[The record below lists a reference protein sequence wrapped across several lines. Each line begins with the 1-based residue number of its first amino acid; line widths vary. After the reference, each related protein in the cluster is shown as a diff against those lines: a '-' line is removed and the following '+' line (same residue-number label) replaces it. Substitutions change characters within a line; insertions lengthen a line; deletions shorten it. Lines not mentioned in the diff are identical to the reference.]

1 MSTVIRSCPGCK
13 SLILSDTDQ
22 CPECGH
28 VLHERKNSA
37 NSKTVEGSSLRSA
50 TLLDPCPHCGEMVRT
65 GLVRCWSCNGFMRE
79 DIAARYRK
87 MTSNPQQIIYSTIP
101 ASERT
106 DYLPPRI
113 ADDKNSVPKAYDS
126 EGFVLSGG
134 PGGATSQPAA
144 EDGFELGSGTT
155 KSTPATQSA
164 AQTSQPAASESKA
177 ESSKPTAPVD
187 GPDKPKEQTPG
198 GTVQSQPAAA
208 APVVSGQTDES
219 PASGAEASAKSGR
232 GAKSSEDDLL
242 SIAMQ
247 DEREV
252 KKRRSDKLAE
262 RKQKQMLVPCTC
274 GAWIRVHES
283 QAGKIVRCRKCK
295 QPITVPQIRRK
306 AEKKKSEKS
315 AAVASMNITWI
326 EGVRFF
332 RLAPTSIVLK
342 PGSVAD
348 KFTEADLAITDSQI
362 VVVASSGGDKKKRG
376 LLSKAPKVDRAE
388 QRKQL
393 REQIAKNG
401 NFTGLADVEVHTI
414 SADHVAEIRLVQ
426 PIVKANESMFA
437 GVPVFGD
444 GRLAVFLP
452 IALENGEQAY
462 CSQTLST
469 FRKFCESL
477 KKFNVELPAAENG
490 VPASEQVDNLSC
502 FINQSRIESLRDVN
516 YYEQDPAFEL
526 ELSGFRCKAC
536 SAVISEEGRLKN
548 KLGGANGKA
557 IAKAKCPKC
566 SGKMG
571 EERLYR
577 IKKAGSAEV
586 AAK

>member
-28 VLHERKNSA
+28 VLHERKNSQT
-37 NSKTVEGSSLRSA
+37 STTVEGSSLRSA
-50 TLLDPCPHCGEMVRT
+50 TLLDPCPHCSEMVRT

-79 DIAARYRK
+79 DVAARYRK

-101 ASERT
+101 ANQRT
-106 DYLPPRI
+106 DFLPAR
-113 ADDKNSVPKAYDS
+113 AVDDNSVPKAYDS
-126 EGFVLSGG
+126 ESFVLSVSA
-134 PGGATSQPAA
+134 GGATLQPAT
-144 EDGFELGSGTT
+144 EDGFELGSSTT
-155 KSTPATQSA
+155 KSKPAPQITPPAVSA
-164 AQTSQPAASESKA
+164 PKSDA
-177 ESSKPTAPVD
+177 SKPVAPVD

-198 GTVQSQPAAA
+198 STVAA
-208 APVVSGQTDES
+208 QETT
-219 PASGAEASAKSGR
+219 PASGHADQTGSPGTEAPTKATR
-232 GAKSSEDDLL
+232 GSKSSEDDLL

-252 KKRRSDKLAE
+252 KKRRSDKLAD
-262 RKQKQMLVPCTC
+262 RKQKQMLVPCAC

-283 QAGKIVRCRKCK
+283 QAGKSVRCRKCK
-295 QPITVPQIRRK
+295 QPVIVPNIRRK
-306 AEKKKSEKS
+306 AEKKKTEK
-315 AAVASMNITWI
+315 ADAVPRMDVTWI

-348 KFTEADLAITDSQI
+348 KFIEADLAITDAEI
-362 VVVASSGGDKKKRG
+362 VVVAFSGGSKKKSG
-376 LLSKAPKVDRAE
+376 LLGKAPKIDRAE

-393 REQIAKNG
+393 REQISKTG
-401 NFTGLADVEVHTI
+401 NFTGLADVEVHKI
-414 SADHVAEIRLVQ
+414 STEHVAEIRLVQ
-426 PIVKANESMFA
+426 PILKASESMFA

-452 IALENGEQAY
+452 IALENSEQAY
-462 CSQTLST
+462 CSQTLSA
-469 FRKFCESL
+469 FRTMNDLLK
-477 KKFNVELPAAENG
+477 KKFNLELPAADNG
-490 VPASEQVDNLSC
+490 VPATEKLDNLSC
-502 FINQSRIESLRDVN
+502 FINQSRVESLRDVN
-516 YYEQDPAFEL
+516 YYEQDPAFQL

-536 SAVISEEGRLKN
+536 TAVISEEGRLKN

-577 IKKAGSAEV
+577 IKKAGSPE
-586 AAK
+586 AASK

>member
-22 CPECGH
+22 CPECGR
-28 VLHERKNSA
+28 VLHERKKSA
-37 NSKTVEGSSLRSA
+37 TSTTVEGSSLRSA

-87 MTSNPQQIIYSTIP
+87 MTANPQQIIYSTIP
-101 ASERT
+101 ADQRT
-106 DYLPPRI
+106 DYLPARI
-113 ADDKNSVPKAYDS
+113 DENKNVVAKAYDS
-126 EGFVLSGG
+126 EGFVLSGS
-134 PGGATSQPAA
+134 TNSQPATD
-144 EDGFELGSGTT
+144 DGFELGSGSS
-155 KSTPATQSA
+155 KSIPAP
-164 AQTSQPAASESKA
+164 QPAAQVTPAAASAPQPEAAKR
-177 ESSKPTAPVD
+177 TVPVD
-187 GPDKPKEQTPG
+187 GPDKPRETTPG
-198 GTVQSQPAAA
+198 GAAPARDASGPAQSDATGMPATAAA
-208 APVVSGQTDES
+208 SKT
-219 PASGAEASAKSGR
+219 GR
-232 GAKSSEDDLL
+232 DTKGGEDDLH
-242 SIAMQ
+242 SIALQ

-252 KKRRSDKLAE
+252 RKRRSDKLAE
-262 RKQKQMLVPCTC
+262 RKQKQMLVPCAC

-283 QAGKIVRCRKCK
+283 QAGKSVRCRKCK
-295 QPITVPQIRRK
+295 QPVVVPQIRRK
-306 AEKKKSEKS
+306 AEKKTEKS
-315 AAVASMNITWI
+315 AAVASIDVTWI
-326 EGVRFF
+326 EGVRFV
-332 RLAPTSIVLK
+332 RLAPQSIVLK

-348 KFTEADLAITDSQI
+348 KFIEADLAITDSQI
-362 VVVASSGGDKKKRG
+362 VVVAFSGGDKKKRG
-376 LLSKAPKVDRAE
+376 LLGKAPKVDRAE
-388 QRKQL
+388 QRRQL
-393 REQIAKNG
+393 RGQISKTG

-414 SADHVAEIRLVQ
+414 SASHIPEIRLVQ
-426 PIVKANESMFA
+426 PILKASESMFA

-452 IALENGEQAY
+452 ITLDSGEQAY
-462 CSQTLST
+462 CSQTLT
-469 FRKFCESL
+469 AFRTLRDLLK

-490 VPASEQVDNLSC
+490 VPATEKIDNLSC
-502 FINQSRIESLRDVN
+502 FINQSRVESLRDVI

-536 SAVISEEGRLKN
+536 TAVISEEGRLKN

-577 IKKAGSAEV
+577 IKKAGSADT

>member
-101 ASERT
+101 ADQRT
-106 DYLPPRI
+106 DYLPARD
-113 ADDKNSVPKAYDS
+113 ADNKNAVLKAYDS
-126 EGFVLSGG
+126 EGFVLSGSSN
-134 PGGATSQPAA
+134 PQSVP
-144 EDGFELGSGTT
+144 EDGFETGSSTT
-155 KSTPATQSA
+155 KS
-164 AQTSQPAASESKA
+164 QPAPQPVAQSKQPGRSA
-177 ESSKPTAPVD
+177 PEADATKAAMPVD
-187 GPDKPKEQTPG
+187 GPDKPKETTPG
-198 GTVQSQPAAA
+198 GAATAREA
-208 APVVSGQTDES
+208 AISAQRDETS
-219 PASGAEASAKSGR
+219 TPTTEVPSKTSR
-232 GAKSSEDDLL
+232 GAKGGEDDLL

-252 KKRRSDKLAE
+252 RKRRSDKLAE
-262 RKQKQMLVPCTC
+262 RKQKQMLVPCAC

-283 QAGKIVRCRKCK
+283 QAGKSVRCRKCK
-295 QPITVPQIRRK
+295 QPVVVPQIRRK
-306 AEKKKSEKS
+306 AEKKSAEKS
-315 AAVASMNITWI
+315 NAASIDVTWI
-326 EGVRFF
+326 EGVRFV

-348 KFTEADLAITDSQI
+348 KFIEADLAITDSQI
-362 VVVASSGGDKKKRG
+362 VVVAFSGGDKKKRG
-376 LLSKAPKVDRAE
+376 LLGKAPKIDRAE

-393 REQIAKNG
+393 REQISKTG
-401 NFTGLADVEVHTI
+401 SFTGLADVEVHTI
-414 SADHVAEIRLVQ
+414 SASHVPEIRLVQ
-426 PIVKANESMFA
+426 PILKASESMFA

-444 GRLAVFLP
+444 GRIAAFLP
-452 IALENGEQAY
+452 ISLDNSEQAY
-462 CSQTLST
+462 CSQTLT
-469 FRKFCESL
+469 AFRTLCDLLK

-490 VPASEQVDNLSC
+490 VPTGEKIDNLSC
-502 FINQSRIESLRDVN
+502 FVNQSRVESLRDVI

-536 SAVISEEGRLKN
+536 TAVISEEGRLKN

-577 IKKAGSAEV
+577 IKKAGSAD
-586 AAK
+586 ATAK

>member
-28 VLHERKNSA
+28 VFHERKNSA
-37 NSKTVEGSSLRSA
+37 TSRTVEGSSLRSA
-50 TLLDPCPHCGEMVRT
+50 TLQDSCPHCGEMVRT

-101 ASERT
+101 ANQRT
-106 DYLPPRI
+106 DYLPPRVV
-113 ADDKNSVPKAYDS
+113 DDNAVPKAYDS
-126 EGFVLSGG
+126 ESFVLSGSSRTAN
-134 PGGATSQPAA
+134 PQPAA

-155 KSTPATQSA
+155 TSTPA
-164 AQTSQPAASESKA
+164 SQPVAQNTPPAVSAPKA
-177 ESSKPTAPVD
+177 DTTKPVAPVD
-187 GPDKPKEQTPG
+187 GPDKPKEQT
-198 GTVQSQPAAA
+198 AAG
-208 APVVSGQTDES
+208 AP
-219 PASGAEASAKSGR
+219 PAEATKQADQTSSLETEAPTKPTRGSKSGD
-232 GAKSSEDDLL
+232 DDLL
-242 SIAMQ
+242 AIAMQ

-252 KKRRSDKLAE
+252 KKRRSDKLAD
-262 RKQKQMLVPCTC
+262 RKQKQMLIPCSC
-274 GAWIRVHES
+274 GAWIRVHQS
-283 QAGKIVRCRKCK
+283 QAGKSVRCRKCK
-295 QPITVPQIRRK
+295 QPVTVPNIRRK
-306 AEKKKSEKS
+306 AEKKKTGK
-315 AAVASMNITWI
+315 ADAVASIDVTWI

-348 KFTEADLAITDSQI
+348 KFIEADLAITDSQI
-362 VVVASSGGDKKKRG
+362 AVVAFTGGDKKKRG
-376 LLSKAPKVDRAE
+376 LLSKAPKVDLAE

-393 REQIAKNG
+393 REQISKTG

-414 SADHVAEIRLVQ
+414 STDHVAEIRLVQ
-426 PIVKANESMFA
+426 PILKASESMFA

-452 IALENGEQAY
+452 IALENSEQAY
-462 CSQTLST
+462 CSQTLSA
-469 FRKFCESL
+469 FRTLCDLLK
-477 KKFNVELPAAENG
+477 KKFNLELPAAENG
-490 VPASEQVDNLSC
+490 VPATEKFDNLNC
-502 FINQSRIESLRDVN
+502 FINQSRVESLRDVN

-536 SAVISEEGRLKN
+536 TAVISEEGRVKN
-548 KLGGANGKA
+548 KLGGSNGKA

-577 IKKAGSAEV
+577 IKKAGSPD
-586 AAK
+586 AATK

>member
-28 VLHERKNSA
+28 VFHERKKSA
-37 NSKTVEGSSLRSA
+37 TSTTVEGSSLRSA

-87 MTSNPQQIIYSTIP
+87 MTANPQQIIYSTIP
-101 ASERT
+101 AHQRT
-106 DYLPPRI
+106 DYLPARD
-113 ADDKNSVPKAYDS
+113 ADNKNAVLKAYDS
-126 EGFVLSGG
+126 EGFVLSGSSDS
-134 PGGATSQPAA
+134 PNSKPAH

-155 KSTPATQSA
+155 KSKPAL
-164 AQTSQPAASESKA
+164 QPAAS
-177 ESSKPTAPVD
+177 APKTDSTRATMQVD
-187 GPDKPKEQTPG
+187 GPDKPKETTPG
-198 GTVQSQPAAA
+198 GAAA
-208 APVVSGQTDES
+208 NEAPA
-219 PASGAEASAKSGR
+219 PADGTGTPATEAPSKTGR
-232 GAKSSEDDLL
+232 GTKGGEDDLL

-262 RKQKQMLVPCTC
+262 RKQKQMLVPCAC

-283 QAGKIVRCRKCK
+283 QAGKTVRCRKCK
-295 QPITVPQIRRK
+295 QPVVVPQIRRK
-306 AEKKKSEKS
+306 AEKKKAEKS
-315 AAVASMNITWI
+315 AAASIDVTWI
-326 EGVRFF
+326 EGVRFV

-348 KFTEADLAITDSQI
+348 KFIEADLAITDSQI
-362 VVVASSGGDKKKRG
+362 VVVAFSGGDKKKRG

-393 REQIAKNG
+393 REQISKSG
-401 NFTGLADVEVHTI
+401 NFTGLTDVEVHTI
-414 SADHVAEIRLVQ
+414 AASHIPEIRLVQ
-426 PIVKANESMFA
+426 PILKASESMFA

-444 GRLAVFLP
+444 GRIAVFLP
-452 IALENGEQAY
+452 ISLDNSEQAY
-462 CSQTLST
+462 CSQTLT
-469 FRKFCESL
+469 AFRTLSDLLK

-490 VPASEQVDNLSC
+490 VPASEKVDNLSC
-502 FINQSRIESLRDVN
+502 FINQSRVESLRDVI

-536 SAVISEEGRLKN
+536 TAVISEEGRLKN

-577 IKKAGSAEV
+577 IKKAGTADV

>member
-28 VLHERKNSA
+28 VLHERQNSA
-37 NSKTVEGSSLRSA
+37 TSTTFEGSSLRSA

-79 DIAARYRK
+79 DVAARYRK
-87 MTSNPQQIIYSTIP
+87 MTANPQQIIYSTIP
-101 ASERT
+101 ASQRT
-106 DYLPPRI
+106 DYLPARVS
-113 ADDKNSVPKAYDS
+113 DDKNAIPKAYDS

-134 PGGATSQPAA
+134 PDNSNSQPAA
-144 EDGFELGSGTT
+144 EDGFELGSGKAKTT
-155 KSTPATQSA
+155 SASQPVAQGTQPATPAPKADA
-164 AQTSQPAASESKA
+164 AKTA
-177 ESSKPTAPVD
+177 APVD

-198 GTVQSQPAAA
+198 GAVPPQEAKPASV
-208 APVVSGQTDES
+208 PTDATSSPATES
-219 PASGAEASAKSGR
+219 PSKVTR
-232 GAKSSEDDLL
+232 GGKGSEDDLL

-252 KKRRSDKLAE
+252 RKRRSDKLAD
-262 RKQKQMLVPCTC
+262 RKQKQMLVPCAC

-283 QAGKIVRCRKCK
+283 QAGKSVRCRKCK
-295 QPITVPQIRRK
+295 QPVIVPQIRRK
-306 AEKKKSEKS
+306 AEKKQTEKS
-315 AAVASMNITWI
+315 AAASIDVTWI

-348 KFTEADLAITDSQI
+348 KFVDADLAVTDSQI
-362 VVVASSGGDKKKRG
+362 VVIAFSGGDKKKRG
-376 LLSKAPKVDRAE
+376 LLGKAPKVDRAE
-388 QRKQL
+388 QRKLL
-393 REQIAKNG
+393 REQISKTG
-401 NFTGLADVEVHTI
+401 TFTGLTDVEVHTI
-414 SADHVAEIRLVQ
+414 SAQHIAEIRLVQ
-426 PIVKANESMFA
+426 PILKASESMFA

-452 IALENGEQAY
+452 ITLENAEQAY
-462 CSQTLST
+462 CSQSLSGFRTLSD
-469 FRKFCESL
+469 SL
-477 KKFNVELPAAENG
+477 KKFKVELPAAENG
-490 VPASEQVDNLSC
+490 VPATEKIDNLSC
-502 FINQSRIESLRDVN
+502 FINQSRVESIRDLT

-526 ELSGFRCKAC
+526 ELTGFRCKAC
-536 SAVISEEGRLKN
+536 TAVISEEGRLKN
-548 KLGGANGKA
+548 KLGGGNGKA

-577 IKKAGSAEV
+577 IKKAGGPDT

>member
-1 MSTVIRSCPGCK
+1 
-13 SLILSDTDQ
+13 
-22 CPECGH
+22 
-28 VLHERKNSA
+28 
-37 NSKTVEGSSLRSA
+37 
-50 TLLDPCPHCGEMVRT
+50 
-65 GLVRCWSCNGFMRE
+65 MRE
-79 DIAARYRK
+79 DIAERYRK
-87 MTSNPQQIIYSTIP
+87 MTANPQQIIYSTIP
-101 ASERT
+101 ANQRT
-106 DYLPPRI
+106 DYLPPRFV
-113 ADDKNSVPKAYDS
+113 DDQNAVPKAYDS
-126 EGFVLSGG
+126 EGFVLSGRAE
-134 PGGATSQPAA
+134 GGTPQSAR

-155 KSTPATQSA
+155 KATPA
-164 AQTSQPAASESKA
+164 AQVTSPATSVPKA
-177 ESSKPTAPVD
+177 EATKPAAPVD

-198 GTVQSQPAAA
+198 GPAPAQEATVAPGQANATSSPGTEVPAKTTR
-208 APVVSGQTDES
+208 VTKV
-219 PASGAEASAKSGR
+219 
-232 GAKSSEDDLL
+232 SEDDLHA
-242 SIAMQ
+242 IAMQ

-252 KKRRSDKLAE
+252 SKRRSAKLAD
-262 RKQKQMLVPCTC
+262 RKQKQMLLPCAC

-283 QAGKIVRCRKCK
+283 QAGKVVRCRKCK

-306 AEKKKSEKS
+306 AEKQKTAQAE
-315 AAVASMNITWI
+315 AVAGVDVTWI

-348 KFTEADLAITDSQI
+348 KFIEADLAVTDSQI
-362 VVVASSGGDKKKRG
+362 VVIAFSGGDKKKRG
-376 LLSKAPKVDRAE
+376 LLSKAAKVDRAE
-388 QRKQL
+388 QRRQL
-393 REQIAKNG
+393 REQISKTG
-401 NFTGLADVEVHTI
+401 NFTGLAGVEVHTI
-414 SADHVAEIRLVQ
+414 SADHAAEIRLVQ
-426 PIVKANESMFA
+426 PILKASESMFA

-462 CSQTLST
+462 CSQALSAFRTLCDLL
-469 FRKFCESL
+469 K
-477 KKFNVELPAAENG
+477 KKFNLELPAGENG
-490 VPASEQVDNLSC
+490 VPTTEKVDNLSC
-502 FINQSRIESLRDVN
+502 FINQSRVESLRDVN

-536 SAVISEEGRLKN
+536 TAVISEEGRLKT

-577 IKKAGSAEV
+577 IKRAGSPDA

>member
-101 ASERT
+101 ANERT
-106 DYLPPRI
+106 DYLPPRV
-113 ADDKNSVPKAYDS
+113 ADDKDSVPKAYDS
-126 EGFVLSGG
+126 EGFVLSGSG
-134 PGGATSQPAA
+134 GGATSQPAA

-164 AQTSQPAASESKA
+164 AQTSQPAAPESKP
-177 ESSKPTAPVD
+177 ESAKPTAPVD

-198 GTVQSQPAAA
+198 GTVQTKAASE

-219 PASGAEASAKSGR
+219 TAQGAESSAKPTR

-262 RKQKQMLVPCTC
+262 RKQKQMLVPCAC

-306 AEKKKSEKS
+306 AEKKKSENT
-315 AAVASMNITWI
+315 AAVASINIHMDRRCT
-326 EGVRFF
+326 V
-332 RLAPTSIVLK
+332 LPTC
-342 PGSVAD
+342 
-348 KFTEADLAITDSQI
+348 TN
-362 VVVASSGGDKKKRG
+362 
-376 LLSKAPKVDRAE
+376 VDRLEAW
-388 QRKQL
+388 QR
-393 REQIAKNG
+393 
-401 NFTGLADVEVHTI
+401 
-414 SADHVAEIRLVQ
+414 
-426 PIVKANESMFA
+426 
-437 GVPVFGD
+437 
-444 GRLAVFLP
+444 
-452 IALENGEQAY
+452 
-462 CSQTLST
+462 
-469 FRKFCESL
+469 
-477 KKFNVELPAAENG
+477 
-490 VPASEQVDNLSC
+490 
-502 FINQSRIESLRDVN
+502 SR
-516 YYEQDPAFEL
+516 
-526 ELSGFRCKAC
+526 
-536 SAVISEEGRLKN
+536 
-548 KLGGANGKA
+548 
-557 IAKAKCPKC
+557 
-566 SGKMG
+566 
-571 EERLYR
+571 
-577 IKKAGSAEV
+577 
-586 AAK
+586 